1 MRDVVLI
8 PDSSDR
14 MNNTVH
20 RYETREPGTLGR
32 NVMALKAAGFLST
45 VFNPLYLAPFA
56 ILAGSLKVSRSV
68 GWAFV
73 WWGICVMLSTVLPLV
88 DLLVRMKLGTVSD
101 FHVSNKEER
110 TVPML
115 FNIGYLTAGAV
126 LLSLLG
132 APKEIVALEVG
143 ALLII
148 VVAFVVTFWWKISL
162 HAIGLVE
169 IYVMLMLIFYSWS
182 FVFYNLYFPVLII
195 AVCWA
200 RIYLKKHTLGQ
211 VIVGSAAGAAIPVL
225 VFWAFGLF

>member
-1 MRDVVLI
+1 MK
-8 PDSSDR
+8 
-14 MNNTVH
+14 NTVH

-32 NVMALKAAGFLST
+32 NVMALKVAGFLST

-56 ILAGSLKVSRSV
+56 VFAGALKVSKSV

-73 WWGICVMLSTVLPLV
+73 WGGICVTLSTVLPLV

-101 FHVSNKEER
+101 FHVSKKEER
-110 TVPML
+110 TAPML
-115 FNIGYLTAGAV
+115 FNIGYLTAGAL

-132 APKEIVALEVG
+132 APKELIAFEVG

-148 VVAFVVTFWWKISL
+148 VVALVVTFWWKISL

-169 IYVMLMLIFYSWS
+169 IYVMLMLIFYGWS
-182 FVFYNLYFPVLII
+182 FVFYNLYFLVLII

-211 VIVGSAAGAAIPVL
+211 VIAGSAAGAAIPVL
-225 VFWAFGLF
+225 VFWAFGLL

>member
-1 MRDVVLI
+1 MIADV
-8 PDSSDR
+8 R
-14 MNNTVH
+14 
-20 RYETREPGTLGR
+20 RYETRELEAEGR
-32 NVMALKAAGFLST
+32 NATALKAAGFLST
-45 VFNPLYLAPFA
+45 VLNPLYVAPFA
-56 ILAGSLKVSRSV
+56 ILAGALKVSKSV

-73 WWGICVMLSTVLPLV
+73 WWGICVTLSTILPLV
-88 DLLVRMKLGTVSD
+88 DLLVRLKLGKVSD
-101 FHVSNKEER
+101 FHVSKKEER

-115 FNIGYLTAGAV
+115 FNIGYLTGGAV
-126 LLSLLG
+126 LLSLLD

-169 IYVMLMLIFYSWS
+169 IYVMLFLIFYSWT
-182 FVFYNLYFPVLII
+182 FVLYNLYFPVMIV

-211 VIVGSAAGAAIPVL
+211 VIVGSIAGAAIPVL
-225 VFWAFGLF
+225 VFWAFGLL